1 MPHRMSHSEIR
12 SIDASNIPD
21 LFKPLLNE
29 MVSLREFAAGDTI
42 TEADEGADRILL
54 LVSGKAEVIAG
65 YSSTQEVMLESLEPG
80 EVFGDLSFLTGR
92 SYPSDASLKALE
104 PSKVLEV
111 SIDSF
116 QRILRENP
124 EFTVALLKSL
134 GKKMVRVG
142 RSDFVTPAKTGE
154 DESKALCAYPAHP
167 GLSETVQ
174 AQFCSLAESDD
185 SVVIVGEN
193 GVGKE
198 ILAYAIFDAAA
209 THKEVFVPLDAAKAG
224 AESFLSEP
232 SRDKDQRYRTSS
244 MDQMRFLFGAE
255 LKDEQGSKRIVP
267 GFLEFARDGSL
278 FIRGIHRFTALAQQK
293 LLDALKTGHYCP
305 LNSQRLV
312 AVNFRLVCTT
322 LLDPKHCDPERH
334 PLLHDLRD
342 YSLIIPPLRQR
353 RAFIPALA
361 VHYLEHYASEM
372 KKKAPELDELTL
384 RAMLDYSWPG
394 NDLELANAMRRAVL
408 ISPGG
413 VVRRQDLTLESRRAD
428 SKARYNLLK
437 LAPIRQAFLSPLYP
451 ALLQSAVVP
460 IFLAIVLM
468 LFFGPPDPS
477 KNLASV
483 VMWALAWPGLIIS
496 AFFGARV
503 SCSVCP
509 IGALSKL
516 AKRIAAL
523 EIPFPET
530 LKMRSDFL
538 IAGGILFIIWIEC
551 ATDIR
556 SSPFNLGL
564 LLLTMFILA
573 FVLNT
578 VWSRQAWCRYLC
590 PLGGMTGLLARTSIL
605 ELRADHE
612 TCLSSCN
619 SQECYF
625 GSRNVEGCPFGQVVA
640 TLHSNQFCKICGNCA
655 KTCPHGAIKLNL
667 RIPGYELGEVR
678 YVRAGTGFLVLGLIG
693 GLMSDILTRT
703 PWFNTIVGWIPGP
716 FMAKFTFVFFG
727 FIVLVNL
734 ISMAGVF
741 FSHRFFRERFWENY
755 SRFALALL
763 PLTCMG
769 FLAFHLHYLVTL
781 VPQMFALISHY
792 FGAQSVGEIAQGKTT
807 GEVIFLIQVL
817 MIGAGL
823 LWTMVTMYRLGR
835 SGRGGKYSM
844 IMGIMPHALISM
856 LVAGAFVAIIKSAFP
871 L

>member
-1 MPHRMSHSEIR
+1 M
-12 SIDASNIPD
+12 
-21 LFKPLLNE
+21 
-29 MVSLREFAAGDTI
+29 
-42 TEADEGADRILL
+42 
-54 LVSGKAEVIAG
+54 
-65 YSSTQEVMLESLEPG
+65 
-80 EVFGDLSFLTGR
+80 
-92 SYPSDASLKALE
+92 
-104 PSKVLEV
+104 
-111 SIDSF
+111 
-116 QRILRENP
+116 
-124 EFTVALLKSL
+124 
-134 GKKMVRVG
+134 
-142 RSDFVTPAKTGE
+142 
-154 DESKALCAYPAHP
+154 
-167 GLSETVQ
+167 
-174 AQFCSLAESDD
+174 
-185 SVVIVGEN
+185 IVGEN

-198 ILAYAIFDAAA
+198 ILAYAIFDAAV
-209 THKEVFVPLDAAKAG
+209 THKEVLAPLDAVRAG

-232 SRDKDQRYRTSS
+232 SRDKDQHYRTSS

-255 LKDEQGSKRIVP
+255 LKDEQGSKRIAP
-267 GFLEFARDGSL
+267 GFLELARDGSL
-278 FIRGIHRFTALAQQK
+278 FIRGIHRLTALAQQK

-305 LNSQRLV
+305 LNSHRLV
-312 AVNFRLVCTT
+312 AVDFRLVCTT
-322 LLDPKHCDPERH
+322 VLDPRHWDPERH
-334 PLLHDLRD
+334 PLLHELRD
-342 YSLIIPPLRQR
+342 YSLIIPPLRDR
-353 RAFIPALA
+353 RSFIPALA
-361 VHYLEHYASEM
+361 DHYLEHYASEM
-372 KKKAPELDELTL
+372 KKRAPELDELTL

-437 LAPIRQAFLSPLYP
+437 IRPIRQAFLSPLFP
-451 ALLQSAVVP
+451 AVLQSAVVP
-460 IFLAIVLM
+460 IFLSIILM

-496 AFFGARV
+496 AFFGARI

-556 SSPFNLGL
+556 SSPYNLGL

-590 PLGGMTGLLARTSIL
+590 PLGGMTGLLARTSLL

-625 GSRNVEGCPFGQVVA
+625 GSKKVEGCPFGQVVA

-655 KTCPHGAIKLNL
+655 KTCPHGAIRLNL

-703 PWFNTIVGWIPGP
+703 PWFNKIAGWIPGP
-716 FMAKFTFVFFG
+716 FMAKFTVVFIG

-734 ISMAGVF
+734 VSMAGVL

-823 LWTMVTMYRLGR
+823 LWTMITMYRLGR